1 VSAEREHADAGPS
14 SSKQWMLCPASV
26 TLSRGKPR
34 KSSIFA
40 QEGTAAHEVAELLI
54 KGEPVPPYIEVE
66 GEQIAVTE
74 DMLDYVAPYV
84 AFADM
89 TEATA
94 SFFAVEQRVSLEAYF
109 PMNRMPEPV
118 FGTADMISYH
128 EATRKLTVAD
138 FKYGK
143 GVKVDAKGNT
153 QGRTY
158 ALGAAALLAA
168 KGFLLLN
175 EIEILIFQPRV
186 SPDPSKET
194 LSRVELIT
202 WFENELK
209 PAIARIGAGD
219 TTENPGECQFCP
231 RIGECRSVG
240 RKAIEESRLAF
251 DDGKVGGV
259 VVPEMSSLSNE
270 EIGAIL
276 SKAEIIE
283 NWIKGLRAEASTRI
297 DAGQSVPGW
306 KLVPKRAQRKWKD
319 EEDAAKTFLK
329 RGMTKAEVY
338 ETELRSPAG
347 MEKVLKASG
356 MTKEGIALVLK
367 DLVVKE
373 SSGTTLVED
382 SDSRPA
388 VSLASIFDAAPAPLL
403 IGGAPVDDVL

>member
-1 VSAEREHADAGPS
+1 MSHERQHADAGPS
-14 SSKQWMLCPASV
+14 SAKQWMLCPASV

-34 KSSIFA
+34 KSSVFA
-40 QEGTAAHEVAELLI
+40 REGSAAHAAAEMLI
-54 KGEPVPPYIEVE
+54 RGDPVPPAIEIE
-66 GEQIAVTE
+66 GDVISVTE
-74 DMLDYVAPYV
+74 EMLDYVAGYV
-84 AFADM
+84 RFADVM
-89 TEATA
+89 EATA
-94 SFFAVEQRVSLEAYF
+94 SFFAVEQRVSLESFYPGNA
-109 PMNRMPEPV
+109 MPEPV

-138 FKYGK
+138 FKFGK

-158 ALGAAALLAA
+158 ALGAINLLAS
-168 KGFLLLN
+168 KGFHLLN

-251 DDGKVGGV
+251 DDGKLTA
-259 VVPEMSSLSNE
+259 PETSSLTDE

-388 VSLASIFDAAPAPLL
+388 VSLASIFDAAPAPRL
-403 IGGAPVDDVL
+403 IASSSVDDVL